1 MNGGKHPSA
10 LASFPGLHAKGRD
23 SFGARAERDLI
34 RRRHPLSLSAWQA
47 AKLTGRSQWFSMVPP
62 SQLILRQGFPFWSL
76 AAFWSAA
83 AAGRTRTAA
92 TAKRAAA
99 VLARMGLSILGGTL
113 SFEGWGKGGFYHNFF
128 DCVTMGDKGGVSLLL
143 REWIVPVGGST
154 PDRLRGGLHFPA
166 PAGVDRSGRGCNPR
180 PAQGGLHF
188 SAPAGVDRSGRGFNP
203 RPAQGGDSTS
213 PPLWGWI
220 VPVGGS
226 TPDRLRGGTPLPRPC
241 GGGSFR
247 SGVQPPTGTKS
258 GGNPRPAQSSGT
270 KFRLKV
276 PVQGPGS
283 RARL

>member
-1 MNGGKHPSA
+1 M
-10 LASFPGLHAKGRD
+10 
-23 SFGARAERDLI
+23 
-34 RRRHPLSLSAWQA
+34 
-47 AKLTGRSQWFSMVPP
+47 TGRSQWFSMVPP

-143 REWIVPVGGST
+143 RGWIVPVGGST
-154 PDRLRGGLHFPA
+154 PDRLRGGTLLPRPCGGGSF
-166 PAGVDRSGRGCNPR
+166 RSGMQSPTGSG
-180 PAQGGLHF
+180 GGLYF

-203 RPAQGGDSTS
+203 RPAQGGT
-213 PPLWGWI
+213 L
-220 VPVGGS
+220 
-226 TPDRLRGGTPLPRPC
+226 LPRPC

-247 SGVQPPTGTKS
+247 SGVQPPTGTRSRHKVS
-258 GGNPRPAQSSGT
+258 AQGLGTRSRHKVSAQGLGTRSRLKASALRPA
-270 KFRLKV
+270 
-276 PVQGPGS
+276 
-283 RARL
+283 